1 MKIFLKSYIYII
13 FYLYLQNKIK
23 LKIKN
28 TMKKT
33 ISILSVFTV
42 SFFYSQENNNDT
54 KNENENKII
63 SKKDFNFDSN
73 HKNIIKIEN
82 QKPIHIEIFQ
92 YNNKEYKIKKNK
104 SINDINLSIFNKN
117 YSELEEKLSNYNT
130 IDNNIVAIRYEN
142 LSEIENTT
150 YKVDRML
157 ENKYIYKADK
167 TKTYWS

>member
-1 MKIFLKSYIYII
+1 
-13 FYLYLQNKIK
+13 
-23 LKIKN
+23 
-28 TMKKT
+28 MKKT

-42 SFFYSQENNNDT
+42 SFFYSKENNNDA
-54 KNENENKII
+54 KNENENQII

-92 YNNKEYKIKKNK
+92 YNNKEYRIKKNN
-104 SINDINLSIFNKN
+104 SLNDLNLSIFNKN
-117 YSELEEKLSNYNT
+117 YDDLGENISNYNS

-150 YKVDRML
+150 YKVDRIL

>member
-1 MKIFLKSYIYII
+1 M
-13 FYLYLQNKIK
+13 QNKIK

-42 SFFYSQENNNDT
+42 SFFYSQNNNNNNNIKND
-54 KNENENKII
+54 NENQII

-73 HKNIIKIEN
+73 NKNIIKIEN

-92 YNNKEYKIKKNK
+92 YNNKEYRIKKNK

-150 YKVDRML
+150 YKLDRIL

>member
-1 MKIFLKSYIYII
+1 MR
-13 FYLYLQNKIK
+13 
-23 LKIKN
+23 
-28 TMKKT
+28 
-33 ISILSVFTV
+33 
-42 SFFYSQENNNDT
+42 
-54 KNENENKII
+54 
-63 SKKDFNFDSN
+63 FNFDYN
-73 HKNIIKIEN
+73 NKNIIKIEN

-92 YNNKEYKIKKNK
+92 YNNKEYRIKKNN

-117 YSELEEKLSNYNT
+117 YSELEEKSSNYNI

-150 YKVDRML
+150 YKVDRIL

>member
-1 MKIFLKSYIYII
+1 MLILF
-13 FYLYLQNKIK
+13 FYLSLWNKIK
-23 LKIKN
+23 LKIQN

-42 SFFYSQENNNDT
+42 SFFYSQDNNNIKNENNNQ
-54 KNENENKII
+54 II
-63 SKKDFNFDSN
+63 SKKDFNITSEN
-73 HKNIIKIEN
+73 RNIIKIEN

-92 YNNKEYKIKKNK
+92 YNNKEYRIKKNN
-104 SINDINLSIFNKN
+104 SINDLNLSIFNKN
-117 YSELEEKLSNYNT
+117 YDDLGENLSNYNN

-150 YKVDRML
+150 YKVDRIL

>member
-1 MKIFLKSYIYII
+1 
-13 FYLYLQNKIK
+13 LQNKIK

-42 SFFYSQENNNDT
+42 SFFYSQNNNNNNNIKND
-54 KNENENKII
+54 NENQII

-73 HKNIIKIEN
+73 NKNIIKIEN

-92 YNNKEYKIKKNK
+92 YNNKEYRIKKNK

-150 YKVDRML
+150 YKLDRIL

>member
-1 MKIFLKSYIYII
+1 MPIHELHLTSY
-13 FYLYLQNKIK
+13 YLYHR
-23 LKIKN
+23 
-28 TMKKT
+28 
-33 ISILSVFTV
+33 
-42 SFFYSQENNNDT
+42 
-54 KNENENKII
+54 
-63 SKKDFNFDSN
+63 FDDDRN
-73 HKNIIKIEN
+73 
-82 QKPIHIEIFQ
+82 
-92 YNNKEYKIKKNK
+92 NNKEYRIKKNK
-104 SINDINLSIFNKN
+104 SINYINLSIFNKN

>member
-1 MKIFLKSYIYII
+1 M
-13 FYLYLQNKIK
+13 QNKIK
-23 LKIKN
+23 LKIQN

-33 ISILSVFTV
+33 ISILSIFTV
-42 SFFYSQENNNDT
+42 SFFYSQENNNDA
-54 KNENENKII
+54 KNENENQII

-73 HKNIIKIEN
+73 DKNIIKI
-82 QKPIHIEIFQ
+82 HIEIFK
-92 YNNKEYKIKKNK
+92 YNNKEYRIKKNK
-104 SINDINLSIFNKN
+104 SINYINLSIFNKN

>member
-1 MKIFLKSYIYII
+1 M
-13 FYLYLQNKIK
+13 QNKIK

-33 ISILSVFTV
+33 ISILSVFTI

-54 KNENENKII
+54 KNENENQII
-63 SKKDFNFDSN
+63 SKKDFNFDYN
-73 HKNIIKIEN
+73 NKNIIKIEN

-92 YNNKEYKIKKNK
+92 YNNKEYRIKKNK

-150 YKVDRML
+150 YKLDIML

>member
-1 MKIFLKSYIYII
+1 
-13 FYLYLQNKIK
+13 
-23 LKIKN
+23 
-28 TMKKT
+28 MKKT

-42 SFFYSQENNNDT
+42 SFFYSQENNNDA
-54 KNENENKII
+54 KNENENQII

-92 YNNKEYKIKKNK
+92 YNNKEYRIKKNK

-130 IDNNIVAIRYEN
+130 IDNNIVAIRY
-142 LSEIENTT
+142 
-150 YKVDRML
+150 
-157 ENKYIYKADK
+157 
-167 TKTYWS
+167 

>member
-1 MKIFLKSYIYII
+1 
-13 FYLYLQNKIK
+13 
-23 LKIKN
+23 
-28 TMKKT
+28 MKKT

-54 KNENENKII
+54 KNENENQII

-73 HKNIIKIEN
+73 NKNIIKIEN

-92 YNNKEYKIKKNK
+92 YNNKEYRIKKNK

-117 YSELEEKLSNYNT
+117 YSELEEKLSNY
-130 IDNNIVAIRYEN
+130 NIVAIRYEN

>member
-1 MKIFLKSYIYII
+1 
-13 FYLYLQNKIK
+13 
-23 LKIKN
+23 
-28 TMKKT
+28 MKKT

-117 YSELEEKLSNYNT
+117 YSELEEKLSNYNA

-142 LSEIENTT
+142 LSEIENKT

>member
-1 MKIFLKSYIYII
+1 
-13 FYLYLQNKIK
+13 
-23 LKIKN
+23 
-28 TMKKT
+28 MKKT
-33 ISILSVFTV
+33 ISILSIFTV
-42 SFFYSQENNNDT
+42 SFFYSQENNNDA
-54 KNENENKII
+54 KNENENQII

-92 YNNKEYKIKKNK
+92 YNNKEYRIKKNK

-117 YSELEEKLSNYNT
+117 YSKLEEKLSNYNA

-142 LSEIENTT
+142 LSEIENKT
-150 YKVDRML
+150 YKVDRIL
-157 ENKYIYKADK
+157 ENKYIYKSDK